1 MKVYLD
7 NAATTKVHP
16 KVIEKMLPYID
27 YYYGN
32 PSSIHSFGRN
42 ARVAV
47 EESREIIADFI
58 NADPSEI
65 YFTSCG
71 TESSN
76 FIITGIA
83 KTEFIESGKNHLVTS
98 AGDHKATLKAI
109 ERLSENGFQSD
120 ILKLDKK
127 FKFENN
133 ILNDFVSKKTSLI
146 SLIHVNNETGTTFDA
161 KQIRENINNVY
172 FHIDAVQSFGKLN
185 LDVKDLGIDALSVS
199 AHKLYGPKGI
209 GAAFIKSGTPMNSL
223 ILGGGQERNRRAGTE
238 NVASIVGF
246 AEAVKIAKESMTENF
261 ENVQKLNNYFW
272 SGLIGNGI
280 VGILNNSKI
289 NSSPYI
295 LSLTLDPEIYQTDSE
310 AILMFL
316 DINGIA
322 VSAGSACTSGT
333 LKPSHVILAGGY
345 SEAYAK
351 GTIRFSFSTDNT
363 IEELD
368 YTIEVTKKL
377 AQKIRR

>member
-16 KVIEKMLPYID
+16 RVIEKMLPYLD

-120 ILKLDKK
+120 ILKLNKK

-161 KQIRENINNVY
+161 KQIRQNINNVY
-172 FHIDAVQSFGKLN
+172 FHIDAVQSFGKIN

-246 AEAVKIAKESMTENF
+246 AEAVKIAKESMAENF
-261 ENVQKLNNYFW
+261 ENVQQLKNYFW

-280 VGILNNSKI
+280 AGILNNSKI

-295 LSLTLDPEIYQTDSE
+295 LSVTLDPEIYQTDSE
-310 AILMFL
+310 ATLMFL

-368 YTIEVTKKL
+368 YTIEVMKKL

>member
-7 NAATTKVHP
+7 NAATTKMHP
-16 KVIEKMLPYID
+16 RVVKKMLPYLD
-27 YYYGN
+27 DHFGN
-32 PSSIHSFGRN
+32 PSSIHSFGRST
-42 ARVAV
+42 RVAI

-71 TESSN
+71 TESTN
-76 FIITGIA
+76 FIINGIA
-83 KTEFIESGKNHLVTS
+83 KTEFIESGRNHLATS
-98 AGDHKATLKAI
+98 AGDHKATLNAFKQ
-109 ERLSENGFQSD
+109 LGENGFEY
-120 ILKLDKK
+120 ITFNLDKN
-127 FKFENN
+127 FQLDSY
-133 ILNDFVSKKTSLI
+133 ILEKSILEKTSLY
-146 SLIHVNNETGTTFDA
+146 SLIHVNNETGKILDV
-161 KQIRENINNVY
+161 KKINESLNNIY
-172 FHIDAVQSFGKLN
+172 FHIDAVQSFGKVE

-199 AHKLYGPKGI
+199 AHKIYGPKGI
-209 GAAFIKSGTPMNSL
+209 GAAYVKSGTPMSSL

-246 AEAVKIAKESMTENF
+246 AEATKIAKESMSENF
-261 ENVQKLNNYFW
+261 EKANKLKNYFW
-272 SGLIGNGI
+272 KGLIANGI
-280 VGILNNSKI
+280 EGIINNSEL

-295 LSLTLDPEIYQTDSE
+295 LSLTLDPEVYRNDSE
-310 AILMFL
+310 TILMFL

-345 SEAYAK
+345 PEAYAK
-351 GTIRFSFSTDNT
+351 GTIRFSFSSDNT

-368 YTIEVTKKL
+368 YTIDVMKKL
-377 AQKIRR
+377 TQKIKK